1 MPEPQ
6 INISSEQL
14 ESTDS
19 KGEIRGKINYIGRE
33 AIDSGKRFSK
43 KIQQWFNFLSV
54 IPCQELR

>member
-19 KGEIRGKINYIGRE
+19 KGEIRGKIT
-33 AIDSGKRFSK
+33 SGERQVTQVKEFVRFSK
-43 KIQQWFNFLSV
+43 KIQQ
-54 IPCQELR
+54 

>member
-43 KIQQWFNFLSV
+43 KIQQ
-54 IPCQELR
+54 